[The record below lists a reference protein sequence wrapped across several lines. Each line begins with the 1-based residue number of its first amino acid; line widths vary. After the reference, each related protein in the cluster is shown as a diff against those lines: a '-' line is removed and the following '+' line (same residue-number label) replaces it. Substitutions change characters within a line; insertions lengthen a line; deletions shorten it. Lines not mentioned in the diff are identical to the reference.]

1 MEQRAVIDESF
12 AGLVSPVQTFEMGR
26 PDIEEG
32 RPGAVLVEEVRAF
45 EVEGGFRKIAED
57 RDAARIADEQADAG
71 AARPK
76 VRHADLGIVARGV
89 DAPEKAESFKD

>member
-32 RPGAVLVEEVRAF
+32 RPGAALVEEVRAF
-45 EVEGGFRKIAED
+45 EAEGGFRKIAED
-57 RDAARIADEQADAG
+57 REAVRIADDQADAG

-76 VRHADLGIVARGV
+76 VRHADLGIVAKGA
-89 DAPEKAESFKD
+89 DAPENAESFKD